1 MGIPVDFSE
10 PLWQR
15 ITMTA
20 SNGPLVVR
28 FRERAP
34 LWFKAE
40 VLGVTALFMGA
51 LLALYFHHH
60 PGDYLQHRLRGS
72 IKNKQLPLPAHKCTS
87 VFTYEEGRIML
98 ATSVVQ
104 LSQESIKPA
113 IGARIFNSKQELLSG
128 QFAGAIRELLE
139 QRGVLVFPKIHFSDA
154 EQIAFTRTLGTFS
167 PEASDGQNITKISLD
182 VKENPAGAEFLKG
195 SLYWHIDGTS
205 SDAPILA
212 SLLSCKV
219 AASWGGN
226 TGFCNTYAAYDALSS
241 ADQQR
246 YETLRVIHAPWAS
259 LLYYNPEPGL
269 AMLKAMQ
276 AIGEKE
282 LPLVWKH
289 RSGRKS
295 LILGC
300 TAQHVVGASLAQSAQ
315 ILVGLREW
323 ATAEAFS
330 YSHTWQVGDLVI
342 WDNTGTMHRAEAYD
356 PECGRMMHRTKLQ
369 GEEPFE

>member
-1 MGIPVDFSE
+1 MHVDSFLERSVAG
-10 PLWQR
+10 QCKAQAR
-15 ITMTA
+15 CGA
-20 SNGPLVVR
+20 SRLN
-28 FRERAP
+28 
-34 LWFKAE
+34 K
-40 VLGVTALFMGA
+40 
-51 LLALYFHHH
+51 
-60 PGDYLQHRLRGS
+60 RLRRFF
-72 IKNKQLPLPAHKCTS
+72 HKCTV

-98 ATSVVQ
+98 ATSLVQ
-104 LSQESIKPA
+104 LSQEPIKPG
-113 IGARIFNSKQELLSG
+113 IGTRIFNSKQELLSG
-128 QFAGAIRELLE
+128 QFAGEIRELLE
-139 QRGVLVFPKIHFSDA
+139 QRGVLVFPQIDFSDA
-154 EQIAFTRTLGTFS
+154 EQIAFTRTLGTFC

-205 SDAPILA
+205 SDVPILA

-219 AASWGGN
+219 PASWGGN
-226 TGFCNTYAAYDALSS
+226 TGFCNTYAAYEALSS
-241 ADQQR
+241 ADKQR
-246 YETLRVIHAPWAS
+246 YESLRVIHAPWAS

-282 LPLVWKH
+282 LPLVWRH

-300 TAQHVVGASLAQSAQ
+300 TAQQVVGVSLAQSAQ

-330 YSHTWQVGDLVI
+330 YSHAWQTGDLVI

-356 PECGRMMHRTKLQ
+356 PACGRMMHRTKLQ